1 MQMMSPSERLR
12 GREPML
18 IQAEEEYLECQEAG
32 VWVRPLESSS
42 WLIRWISEITFIVRK
57 IYVLDVVCR

>member
-1 MQMMSPSERLR
+1 
-12 GREPML
+12 ML

-57 IYVLDVVCR
+57 IYVLDVVYR

>member
-1 MQMMSPSERLR
+1 MMSPSERLS

-32 VWVRPLESSS
+32 VWVRPLDSSS
-42 WLIRWISEITFIVRK
+42 WLIRWISEITFIVRIVK
-57 IYVLDVVCR
+57 IYGLL